1 MFLLLPY
8 FFAYEN
14 YFPKQQLYYL
24 GSKLKKQFRRINA
37 EKLLLQAQ
45 TLDDLVVF
53 LFVGLFEVFEVAS
66 SVGNHLK
73 KAPSGVLIL
82 EVLAEVCG

>member
-1 MFLLLPY
+1 M
-8 FFAYEN
+8 N
-14 YFPKQQLYYL
+14 
-24 GSKLKKQFRRINA
+24 SINS
-37 EKLLLQAQ
+37 EGKLLFQAQ

-82 EVLAEVCG
+82 EVFA